1 MSQVRYVGNGR
12 AAWRVYFG
20 QQRFAVEERLSIVPN
35 EAGHCRTG
43 FYYRA
48 GSVRV
53 QHDVVEFGE
62 ARINRQFIPEY
73 IECRAG
79 EAMVACACCFRMLN
93 WFQLLPVT
101 VSNACRDVQNKRDT
115 TERVSPTS

>member
-1 MSQVRYVGNGR
+1 MSQVRFVGERLGGL
-12 AAWRVYFG
+12 ARVFG
-20 QQRFAVEERLSIVPN
+20 MQRFAVEGRLWIVSS
-35 EAGHCRTG
+35 EAGHRRTG
-43 FYYRA
+43 FYCRA
-48 GSVRV
+48 GSVRL

-62 ARINRQFIPEY
+62 ARINRQFIPGY